1 MLACVDHSFFR
12 KNACCAATI
21 ARTPVPTMIVASA
34 VSISVNARRALRRA
48 GDVRV
53 ARRTGQPPDTRF
65 DILKIGRMIAIAM
78 KPTTEPITTIMIGS
92 IMLVTALIASFSA
105 FA

>member
-1 MLACVDHSFFR
+1 VGPDGDGDGSRACVHPHPET
-12 KNACCAATI
+12 K
-21 ARTPVPTMIVASA
+21 
-34 VSISVNARRALRRA
+34 
-48 GDVRV
+48 
-53 ARRTGQPPDTRF
+53 F

-78 KPTTEPITTIMIGS
+78 NPTTDPIKTIMIGS